1 MFVLQVLSIW
11 YIHSDGT
18 KIWNEVRKVLKW
30 KASKCSSL
38 CSTFIMH
45 NETFALKVWKLNRF
59 HTVYHYSF
67 FLFFFSL
74 FLLKAFS
81 FLCLFPSLL
90 VNFFVICSNILHSA
104 SLLGNLQLILT
115 IMKVMKT
122 VTGSFCSLPGPVLA
136 ALHTL
141 PPLKGGMRY
150 APLHRWGK
158 QESETK

>member
-1 MFVLQVLSIW
+1 
-11 YIHSDGT
+11 
-18 KIWNEVRKVLKW
+18 
-30 KASKCSSL
+30 
-38 CSTFIMH
+38 MH

-141 PPLKGGMRY
+141 PPLSKEGCVM
-150 APLHRWGK
+150 LHCTDEENKSQRLNRLYKMALLVGA
-158 QESETK
+158 